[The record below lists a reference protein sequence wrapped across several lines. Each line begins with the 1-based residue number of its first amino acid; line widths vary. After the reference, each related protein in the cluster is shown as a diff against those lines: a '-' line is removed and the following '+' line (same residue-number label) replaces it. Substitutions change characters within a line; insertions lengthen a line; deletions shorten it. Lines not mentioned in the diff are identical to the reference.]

1 MGVASA
7 HASKHENSR
16 AYVTANRRPAVRLG
30 PAPRA
35 LANPN
40 EGSPHLFG
48 LVLSCSLGSP
58 WGSSTHD
65 SGLDI
70 DSEIAWNSTSFP
82 SSLSPS
88 VEEASMLVA
97 VAEGPPTEF
106 DVRPW
111 PDSVIDEVG
120 HDPRSAYVERFW
132 LGVLGPSSVV
142 FLRRL
147 ARELESSPSGFTL
160 PLEETARTLGLGMR
174 GGRNSPF
181 LRTITRCAQ
190 FHLVHFDERGATML
204 GASQAAAVDPRPGRR
219 SCPSPCKPQHE
230 DWQANPA
237 LADARQRIRG
247 RRLALSLFELGEGVE
262 AAESQLLRWRFPPA
276 VARDA
281 TAWAWR
287 RHAEAR
293 AAAEGSPTGTDPPA

>member
-1 MGVASA
+1 
-7 HASKHENSR
+7 
-16 AYVTANRRPAVRLG
+16 
-30 PAPRA
+30 
-35 LANPN
+35 
-40 EGSPHLFG
+40 
-48 LVLSCSLGSP
+48 
-58 WGSSTHD
+58 
-65 SGLDI
+65 
-70 DSEIAWNSTSFP
+70 
-82 SSLSPS
+82 
-88 VEEASMLVA
+88 MLVA
-97 VAEGPPTEF
+97 VAEDTPTEF
-106 DVRPW
+106 AVRPW

-120 HDPRSAYVERFW
+120 HDPRSVYVERFW

-147 ARELESSPSGFTL
+147 ATELESSPSGFTL

-190 FHLVHFDERGATML
+190 FHLVHFDERAATL
-204 GASQAAAVDPRPGRR
+204 LARR
-219 SCPSPCKPQHE
+219 KLPPLTRGQITKLPERLQRQHQ

-237 LADARQRIRG
+237 LADARQRVRG

-262 AAESQLLRWRFPPA
+262 TAESQLLRWRFPPA

-293 AAAEGSPTGTDPPA
+293 AAAERIAAGTDPAA